1 MTAEKVATVETV
13 SAEDILRADMYDF
26 LSAFLA
32 RPPSGILLTQASKLE
47 GDESD
52 IGHGISALARLANA
66 IDPRD
71 AHREFNALFV
81 GLGRGELLPHGSY
94 YLTGFLNE
102 KPLARLRADM
112 ARLGIEREENV
123 YEPEDNIA
131 SVCEMMSGLIRGRF
145 GGAASISEQKEFFEA
160 HLSPWAELFFKD
172 LEGAESSVLFAPIG
186 TIGRAFIAVEQDA
199 FRMEG

>member
-13 SAEDILRADMYDF
+13 SAEDLLRADMYDF

-52 IGHGISALARLANA
+52 IGAGISALARLADA
-66 IDPRD
+66 VDPRD
-71 AHREFNALFV
+71 AHREFNALFI

-102 KPLARLRADM
+102 KPLARLRSDM
-112 ARLGIEREENV
+112 ARLGIEREENI

-145 GGAASISEQKEFFEA
+145 GEPASISEQKEFFEA

-172 LEGAESSVLFAPIG
+172 LEAAESSVLFAPIG
-186 TIGRAFIAVEQDA
+186 TIGRAFI
-199 FRMEG
+199 